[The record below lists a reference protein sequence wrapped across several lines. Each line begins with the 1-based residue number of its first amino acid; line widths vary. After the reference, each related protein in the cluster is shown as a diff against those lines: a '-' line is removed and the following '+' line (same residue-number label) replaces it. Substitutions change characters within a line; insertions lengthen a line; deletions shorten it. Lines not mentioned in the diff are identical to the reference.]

1 MSRKYYFHLEGDHIV
16 TVPNKRLISVVY
28 QTVTV
33 EDSSRSAVEMLYDFV
48 CFGMHIGIRR
58 GRRCV
63 SETHESGVYHNH
75 TANEWNPTERDECHM
90 LRGWSETFFF
100 KI

>member
-1 MSRKYYFHLEGDHIV
+1 M
-16 TVPNKRLISVVY
+16 Y

-48 CFGMHIGIRR
+48 SFGMHIGIRR

-75 TANEWNPTERDECHM
+75 TANEWYPTQRDEWILGHM
-90 LRGWSETFFF
+90 LKGWSETCFF
-100 KI
+100 KNPPVIDSDFELRGDS